1 MVRRCR
7 HPMFKGRHF
16 DQEIIILCV
25 RWYVTY
31 KLSYRDLA
39 AMMLERGISVAPST
53 IFRWV
58 QRYVPEFETR
68 WNRFSRPVGWSW
80 RVDETYIL
88 VKGRWCYLHRA
99 IDKQGRTG
107 RLPLAPRPRHRC
119 RPGVL
124 PEGLRLASE
133 PSAP

>member
-1 MVRRCR
+1 MVRRRR

-58 QRYVPEFETR
+58 QRYVPEFEKR
-68 WNRFSRPVGWSW
+68 WDRFSRSAVPGALTSGSC
-80 RVDETYIL
+80 
-88 VKGRWCYLHRA
+88 GR
-99 IDKQGRTG
+99 
-107 RLPLAPRPRHRC
+107 PS
-119 RPGVL
+119 
-124 PEGLRLASE
+124 LRSGSSPPPPTSTW
-133 PSAP
+133 PSTEHQL

>member
-39 AMMLERGISVAPST
+39 AMMLERGIRCRTEYDLQLGPTVCARIREALGS
-53 IFRWV
+53 
-58 QRYVPEFETR
+58 
-68 WNRFSRPVGWSW
+68 
-80 RVDETYIL
+80 IL
-88 VKGRWCYLHRA
+88 SP
-99 IDKQGRTG
+99 G
-107 RLPLAPRPRHRC
+107 RLFLAR
-119 RPGVL
+119 
-124 PEGLRLASE
+124 
-133 PSAP
+133 